1 MVLGTSAGWTGHL
14 AKAVHQAK
22 VDHQGQGSHL
32 TRLHIWKWSE
42 MHNGIFPDLYLTSPS
57 SSETKLILRFFLRPE
72 LFLRS
77 ENFSWDQ
84 KTFCWDQKVF
94 PGTRNFSLGPEIFPR
109 DQKFFLGPENN
120 PSQSVEHSHCLLENI
135 QLRMFSWAAVE
146 NVQNVWWECSAET
159 VETAWGECSSE
170 LQPVALNLILAFFR
184 ACSCNVHLGPGC
196 ASWGLCKKPFSAR
209 LSSLNETSHPLCVQ
223 KHSLNTLLE
232 GY

>member
-77 ENFSWDQ
+77 ENFFLGPEFISQ
-84 KTFCWDQKVF
+84 YQKVF
-94 PGTRNFSLGPEIFPR
+94 PGTRNFSLGPEIFPGTR
-109 DQKFFLGPENN
+109 KQPFAI
-120 PSQSVEHSHCLLENI
+120 CWT
-135 QLRMFSWAAVE
+135 FSLPAWEYSVE
-146 NVQNVWWECSAET
+146 NVQLSCSWECSECLMRMSSWDCWDCLRRMFKWAAACGAEFDLGLFWGLQLQRAFGARVVL
-159 VETAWGECSSE
+159 VE
-170 LQPVALNLILAFFR
+170 
-184 ACSCNVHLGPGC
+184 GC
-196 ASWGLCKKPFSAR
+196 AKSHFR
-209 LSSLNETSHPLCVQ
+209 LVC
-223 KHSLNTLLE
+223 LL
-232 GY
+232 

>member
-77 ENFSWDQ
+77 ENFFLGPEFVSQ
-84 KTFCWDQKVF
+84 YQKVF
-94 PGTRNFSLGPEIFPR
+94 PGTRNFSW
-109 DQKFFLGPENN
+109 DQKTTLRNLLNILTACLRIFSWEC
-120 PSQSVEHSHCLLENI
+120 SVEL
-135 QLRMFSWAAVE
+135 QLRMFRMFDE
-146 NVQNVWWECSAET
+146 NVQLRLLRLLEENVQVSCSLWRWIWSRPFLGPAAAT
-159 VETAWGECSSE
+159 CIW
-170 LQPVALNLILAFFR
+170 
-184 ACSCNVHLGPGC
+184 GPGC

-223 KHSLNTLLE
+223 KHSLNTLQE

>member
-77 ENFSWDQ
+77 ENCSWDQ
-84 KTFCWDQKVF
+84 KTFSWDQNLF
-94 PGTRNFSLGPEIFPR
+94 PSTR
-109 DQKFFLGPENN
+109 KFFLGPEMFLWDQKTTLRNLLN
-120 PSQSVEHSHCLLENI
+120 ILTACLRIFSWECSVEL
-135 QLRMFSWAAVE
+135 QLRMFRMFDE
-146 NVQNVWWECSAET
+146 NVQLRLLRLLEENVQVSCSPWHWIWSWPFFGPAAAT
-159 VETAWGECSSE
+159 CIWARVVLVE
-170 LQPVALNLILAFFR
+170 
-184 ACSCNVHLGPGC
+184 GC
-196 ASWGLCKKPFSAR
+196 AKSHFR
-209 LSSLNETSHPLCVQ
+209 LVC
-223 KHSLNTLLE
+223 LL
-232 GY
+232 

>member
-42 MHNGIFPDLYLTSPS
+42 MHNGIFSDLYLTSPS

-72 LFLRS
+72 
-77 ENFSWDQ
+77 
-84 KTFCWDQKVF
+84 
-94 PGTRNFSLGPEIFPR
+94 
-109 DQKFFLGPENN
+109 
-120 PSQSVEHSHCLLENI
+120 LENI

-170 LQPVALNLILAFFR
+170 LQPVALNLISAFFR
-184 ACSCNVHLGPGC
+184 ACSCNVHLGPG
-196 ASWGLCKKPFSAR
+196 LC
-209 LSSLNETSHPLCVQ
+209 SLRVVQ
-223 KHSLNTLLE
+223 KAIFGSFVFFKRDQPSTVCTEAFFEYFAGRILIANNQQWLIYSQKSNRLGTML
-232 GY
+232 